1 MNKKLK
7 KRIEKKVERYI
18 EERGIDKM
26 REGDIGEFIKENMVS
41 RNRCN
46 YYSNIRFVREV
57 LREKG
62 MDVEILNK
70 SPSGLNP
77 VYHASKLNIWKI
89 H

>member
-7 KRIEKKVERYI
+7 KRIENKLERYI
-18 EERGIDKM
+18 EERGIDSV
-26 REGDIGEFIKENMVS
+26 EELDIGEFIKENMVS

-57 LREKG
+57 LRERG
-62 MDVEILNK
+62 MDVEIINK
-70 SPSGLNP
+70 SPSSLNP
-77 VYHASKLNIWKI
+77 VHYASKLNIWKN

>member
-7 KRIEKKVERYI
+7 KRIENKLNRYI
-18 EERGIDKM
+18 EERGIEEMCKL
-26 REGDIGEFIKENMVS
+26 DIVEFIKENMVS

-57 LREKG
+57 LRERG

-77 VYHASKLNIWKI
+77 VHHTSKLNIWKI